1 MFVRLSALG
10 AECILQAVALVKSGK
25 AAFTPQNAAEATF
38 CKKIAKEDGLIDFS
52 LPAEEIACRV
62 RAFEP
67 WPCAY
72 TFVRGAQLKIHRAK
86 AAAGKGNPGEVL
98 RADKAL
104 EIACGKGS
112 LLVEEV
118 TPQGSRRM
126 SAADYVR
133 GGKIAAGDAVGG
145 C

>member
-1 MFVRLSALG
+1 M
-10 AECILQAVALVKSGK
+10 
-25 AAFTPQNAAEATF
+25 
-38 CKKIAKEDGLIDFS
+38 
-52 LPAEEIACRV
+52 

-67 WPCAY
+67 WPCAD
-72 TFVRGAQLKIHRAK
+72 TFVRGAQLKIDRAK
-86 AAAGKGNPGEVL
+86 AAAGEGNPGEVL

-112 LLVEEV
+112 LIVEEV

-126 SAADYVR
+126 SAADYAR